1 MKHIFFTKTRGTFL
15 LLGLCLL
22 AFTSCEVLDEDP
34 FTEVSTEN
42 FYQNQTDALAGLT
55 GAYARLKSGNGY
67 YRQTFLSALHASSD
81 QGLSSYLWND
91 FKTGTVTST
100 NQNLFPMWRDMYFG
114 IRDANNVIAK
124 VPPISMDEEL
134 KARIIGEARFLR
146 ALHYFNLVRGFGE
159 VPLRIEPLQAG
170 NDEGL
175 PLSSITDIYEVILSD
190 LQYASENCWG
200 RNEARNGQSNQ
211 IGRVTK
217 AAAHA
222 MLAKVY
228 LRIASCKRT
237 AQTGADGN
245 NKYLAFT
252 ESASNYYQLAK
263 EQCDLVLNESGFQLA
278 ASVEVYNTLFD
289 PNNGNNPEMI
299 FEVQGSSIVGQGTAV
314 SNLFSPQNS
323 GLCGT
328 GFGGSNKLKP
338 LFINNRLQKEDTR
351 FQNTIIKEYQNTSWS
366 FIINDGST
374 AYNATSLDPDNT
386 NTFILYQTWT
396 SKYIDPEATTEYT
409 SRQNWHVI
417 RLADVHLMRAEAM
430 VEISQDPSQANSDF
444 NILRNRVEMTDFNG
458 GGMSIE
464 DFRVSLLQER
474 AVELYMEG
482 HRFFDLTRMGVLDEY
497 CRLLLGDTDGAR
509 QAEDYFWPIPIE
521 EVASNSNIN

>member
-1 MKHIFFTKTRGTFL
+1 
-15 LLGLCLL
+15 
-22 AFTSCEVLDEDP
+22 
-34 FTEVSTEN
+34 
-42 FYQNQTDALAGLT
+42 
-55 GAYARLKSGNGY
+55 
-67 YRQTFLSALHASSD
+67 
-81 QGLSSYLWND
+81 
-91 FKTGTVTST
+91 
-100 NQNLFPMWRDMYFG
+100 
-114 IRDANNVIAK
+114 
-124 VPPISMDEEL
+124 
-134 KARIIGEARFLR
+134 
-146 ALHYFNLVRGFGE
+146 
-159 VPLRIEPLQAG
+159 
-170 NDEGL
+170 
-175 PLSSITDIYEVILSD
+175 
-190 LQYASENCWG
+190 
-200 RNEARNGQSNQ
+200 
-211 IGRVTK
+211 
-217 AAAHA
+217 

-252 ESASNYYQLAK
+252 ESVSNYYQLAK

>member
-1 MKHIFFTKTRGTFL
+1 MKHIFLSKTRGAIL
-15 LLGLCLL
+15 LISICVLT
-22 AFTSCEVLDEDP
+22 FTSCEVLDEDP

-42 FYQNQTDALAGLT
+42 FYQNKTDALAGLT

-100 NQNLFPMWRDMYFG
+100 NQNLFPMWRDIYFG
-114 IRDANNVIAK
+114 IRDANNVIAN

-146 ALHYFNLVRGFGE
+146 ALHYFNLVRCFGE
-159 VPLRIEPLQAG
+159 VPLRTEPIQAG
-170 NDEGL
+170 ESDGL
-175 PLSSITDIYEVILSD
+175 PLSSIANIYDVIIDD

-200 RNEARNGQSNQ
+200 RNEARNGESND

-237 AQTGADGN
+237 AQTGVDGN
-245 NKYLAFT
+245 NKYLVFT
-252 ESASNYYQLAK
+252 ESINDYYQLVK
-263 EQCDLVLNESGFQLA
+263 EQCDLVLSESGFQLEG
-278 ASVEVYNTLFD
+278 SIEGYNTLFD

-314 SNLFSPQNS
+314 SNLFSPKDS

-328 GFGGSNKLKP
+328 GFGGSNKLKA
-338 LFINNRLQKEDTR
+338 LYINNRLDKEDAR
-351 FQNTIIKEYQNTSWS
+351 FQNTIIKEYQNTLWS
-366 FIINDGST
+366 FSINDGST
-374 AYNATSLDPDNT
+374 AYNATSLDPDNS

-409 SRQNWHVI
+409 SRQNWHII

-430 VEISQDPSQANSDF
+430 VEISQDPSLANSDF
-444 NILRNRVEMTDFNG
+444 NILRNRVETVDFNG
-458 GGMSIE
+458 GGLSIE
-464 DFRVSLLQER
+464 DFRTALLQER

-497 CRLLLGDTDGAR
+497 CRFLHGDTDGAR
-509 QAEDYFWPIPIE
+509 QSEDYFWPIPIE
-521 EVASNSNIN
+521 EEAANNNI